1 MFVPGDIVACP
12 QGEGFSVVVSG
23 TAERLHL
30 VRIHSGEAV
39 APDILP
45 LTADSLVSRRDCAQS
60 LPAGAAIHTW
70 ESCVRPA
77 CDLRATGMR
86 LTRSTLDGLLRTLG
100 RDVARTHYEAIH
112 APQPFVPGES
122 PVPVSGK
129 CWGPE
134 EMERLC
140 DASLDFWLTSGR
152 FGDAFEKAFAQRLGR
167 RHALAVNSGSS
178 ANLLAMAAL
187 CSPLLKERRLR
198 PGDEVI
204 TVAAGFP
211 TTVAPLVQLGLV
223 PVFVDV
229 TPPTYNAVAEQI
241 EAAVS
246 ERTRAIFMAH
256 TLGNPFDLRTVCHV
270 AQKYGL
276 WLVEDSCDALGSSY
290 TLDDSTRLCGTFGDI
305 ATFSFYPAHHIT
317 MGEGGAVACDDPLL
331 RKILLSLRDWGRDCW
346 CAPGRDDSCKRRF
359 QWKFPLLPEGY
370 DPKYVYSH
378 LGYNLKITDMQAA
391 VGLEQL
397 KRLDDFTAAR
407 RRNFALLSE
416 ELATLDGGPLQ
427 LPRPTPG
434 SDPSWFGYLLTL
446 DPHYNREDLLQYLNA
461 HKIGTRLL
469 FAGNMTRQPCFEQV
483 SYRTAA
489 PLEGTDT
496 IMRRTFW
503 IGLFPGLTEEH
514 VRYAAQTLKRYFS

>member
-1 MFVPGDIVACP
+1 MLPIAIFAFNRPDLLRRTLTALLANELADTAALTIFCDGPRHEQDEPATRAVRTLAQSVQGVADVEVVERPRNMGCAASIIDGLTEMFRLH
-12 QGEGFSVVVSG
+12 
-23 TAERLHL
+23 ERL
-30 VRIHSGEAV
+30 I
-39 APDILP
+39 
-45 LTADSLVSRRDCAQS
+45 
-60 LPAGAAIHTW
+60 
-70 ESCVRPA
+70 
-77 CDLRATGMR
+77 
-86 LTRSTLDGLLRTLG
+86 
-100 RDVARTHYEAIH
+100 
-112 APQPFVPGES
+112 
-122 PVPVSGK
+122 
-129 CWGPE
+129 
-134 EMERLC
+134 
-140 DASLDFWLTSGR
+140 
-152 FGDAFEKAFAQRLGR
+152 
-167 RHALAVNSGSS
+167 
-178 ANLLAMAAL
+178 
-187 CSPLLKERRLR
+187 
-198 PGDEVI
+198 
-204 TVAAGFP
+204 
-211 TTVAPLVQLGLV
+211 
-223 PVFVDV
+223 
-229 TPPTYNAVAEQI
+229 
-241 EAAVS
+241 
-246 ERTRAIFMAH
+246 
-256 TLGNPFDLRTVCHV
+256 
-270 AQKYGL
+270 
-276 WLVEDSCDALGSSY
+276 VEDSCDALGSSY

-370 DPKYVYSH
+370 DHKYVYSH

-503 IGLFPGLTEEH
+503 IGLFPGLTEDH
-514 VRYAAQTLKRYFS
+514 VRYAARTLQNYF

>member
-1 MFVPGDIVACP
+1 MMIPGDIARCS
-12 QGEGFSVVVSG
+12 QDGCLYVVVSG
-23 TAERLHL
+23 TPERLRL
-30 VRIHSGEAV
+30 VRIDTGIPGGPDSFPLV
-39 APDILP
+39 AASLSQAEGATPLPDGAFACIWEGR
-45 LTADSLVSRRDCAQS
+45 A
-60 LPAGAAIHTW
+60 LPAT
-70 ESCVRPA
+70 
-77 CDLRATGMR
+77 DLQPTGTR
-86 LTRSTLDGLLRTLG
+86 LTQTALDELLRTLG
-100 RDVARTHYEAIH
+100 RDVARAHYAAIH
-112 APQPFVPGES
+112 APRPFVPGAS

-140 DASLDFWLTSGR
+140 DATLDFWLTSGR
-152 FGDAFEKAFAQRLGR
+152 FGDAFEKAFADQLGR

-256 TLGNPFDLRTVCHV
+256 TLGNPFDLHTVRRV
-270 AQKYGL
+270 AQQHDL
-276 WLVEDSCDALGSSY
+276 WLVEDSCDALGSTY
-290 TLDDSTRLCGTFGDI
+290 TLDGSPRLCGSFGDI

-317 MGEGGAVACDDPLL
+317 MGEGGAVVCDDPVL
-331 RKILLSLRDWGRDCW
+331 RKALLSLRDWGRDCW
-346 CAPGRDDSCKRRF
+346 CAPGKDDSCKRRY
-359 QWKFPLLPEGY
+359 QWKFPLLPDGY
-370 DPKYVYSH
+370 DHKYVYSH

-397 KRLDDFTAAR
+397 KRLPAFTAAR
-407 RRNFALLSE
+407 KRNFALLTDA
-416 ELATLDGGPLQ
+416 LATLDGGPLQ
-427 LPRPTPG
+427 LPVATPH

-446 DPHYNREDLLQYLNA
+446 DSRYDREDLLQYLNA

-469 FAGNMTRQPCFEQV
+469 FAGNMTRQPCFDQV

-489 PLEGTDT
+489 PLDGTDI

-503 IGLFPGLTEEH
+503 IGLFPGLSEAH
-514 VRYAAQTLKRYFS
+514 VQYAAQTLLRYFA